1 MALELSGIEISADIA
16 TLLTVT
22 GAYIGYITGKQKE
35 KRERDQ
41 EKYKKNFT
49 IVIEHMKPLIP
60 IVQELI
66 DFINKI
72 EDIFNKI
79 EDLPTPKIEEEQ
91 KKAREYLHIINTMII
106 PRLHEALNKFQLD
119 TISCSSETMD
129 YVSRTKKEFMNIM
142 NDKEREYNPNMFIVY
157 SMVNLIYN
165 LYKNLH
171 DEKIAKQ
178 QVEAIFPVGNDL
190 SKTLDK
196 YENMKKEYNI

>member
-72 EDIFNKI
+72 NDFRMPE
-79 EDLPTPKIEEEQ
+79 TEEEQ
-91 KKAREYLHIINTMII
+91 KKAMEYLHSTNTMII
-106 PRLHEALNKFQLD
+106 QKLQKALNQFQLD

-165 LYKNLH
+165 LYKNIH